1 MDINQLMNSLKE
13 TYGFSKTEWNELN
26 GEPLAE
32 FSLRLTEE
40 HISRFIEKAG
50 RLTAI
55 IESCA
60 NMVSICEPELK
71 DTLMATTIQCC
82 GANQLKIRTSESM
95 LKMLVGSIFD

>member
-32 FSLRLTEE
+32 FSLWLTEE

-71 DTLMATTIQCC
+71 VND
-82 GANQLKIRTSESM
+82 GKIRCMVSRNGGFHRVVI
-95 LKMLVGSIFD
+95 LH

>member
-32 FSLRLTEE
+32 FSLWLTEE

-60 NMVSICEPELK
+60 NMVPPSS
-71 DTLMATTIQCC
+71 AAGQ
-82 GANQLKIRTSESM
+82 TSLRSAP
-95 LKMLVGSIFD
+95 LNPC

>member
-13 TYGFSKTEWNELN
+13 TYGFTETAWNDLS
-26 GEPLAE
+26 GEALTE
-32 FSLRLTEE
+32 FSLWLTED

-50 RLTAI
+50 RLNAI
-55 IESCA
+55 VESCA
-60 NMVSICEPELK
+60 NMVSICDPGSK
-71 DTLMATTIQCC
+71 DTLMATTIQCY

>member
-32 FSLRLTEE
+32 FSLWLTEE

-71 DTLMATTIQCC
+71 DPLMATTIQCC

-95 LKMLVGSIFD
+95 LKMLVGSIFV

>member
-32 FSLRLTEE
+32 FSLWLTEE

-55 IESCA
+55 KGHPDGYHHPVLRGKPA
-60 NMVSICEPELK
+60 
-71 DTLMATTIQCC
+71 
-82 GANQLKIRTSESM
+82 
-95 LKMLVGSIFD
+95 

>member
-32 FSLRLTEE
+32 FSLWLTEE

-71 DTLMATTIQCC
+71 GHPDGYHHPVLRGQ
-82 GANQLKIRTSESM
+82 TSLRSAP
-95 LKMLVGSIFD
+95 LNPC